1 LCLQSRCSTTWAT
14 SPVRDGSASC
24 VLSSFFFLFFFFNSS
39 RVWTQGLTP
48 AGRHSA
54 FSLALPPEGW
64 E

>member
-1 LCLQSRCSTTWAT
+1 
-14 SPVRDGSASC
+14 
-24 VLSSFFFLFFFFNSS
+24 LFFFFNSS